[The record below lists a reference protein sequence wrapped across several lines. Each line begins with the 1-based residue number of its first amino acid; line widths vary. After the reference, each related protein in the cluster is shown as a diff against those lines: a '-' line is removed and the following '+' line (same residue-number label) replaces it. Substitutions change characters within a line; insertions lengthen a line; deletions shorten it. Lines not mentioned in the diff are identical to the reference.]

1 MEKQPFIIEFYIEST
16 SAQMAIVDLLD
27 KIADNEMIEFEVNDI
42 MNDKVHYIT
51 KNNQNH
57 EGYGIGE
64 RADAIDR
71 DIN

>member
-1 MEKQPFIIEFYIEST
+1 MKKQAYIIEFYIEST
-16 SAQMAIVDLLD
+16 SAQMAVVDLMDQL
-27 KIADNEMIEFEVNDI
+27 ADNEETVFEVNDL
-42 MNDKVHYIT
+42 MDNKVHYIT
-51 KNNQNH
+51 KNNPNH